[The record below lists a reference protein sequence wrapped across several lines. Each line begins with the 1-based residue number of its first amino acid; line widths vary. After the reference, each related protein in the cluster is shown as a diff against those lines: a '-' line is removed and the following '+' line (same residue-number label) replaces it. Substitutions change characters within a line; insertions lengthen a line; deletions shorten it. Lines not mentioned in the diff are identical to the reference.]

1 MSITLDQNTNS
12 EPSECQSRASH
23 DFTAP
28 CVAVPGS
35 TVLPYVHTTFPS
47 EWPSATINNERL
59 LPAQR
64 LNLRYQSVHH
74 QSTNAI
80 SIYSQLPTVSGGR
93 LFHPDP
99 EDAPCHTESVVHN
112 SRPTQ
117 HVRKLSAVGIVG
129 CIHALHACDSLWE
142 D

>member
-1 MSITLDQNTNS
+1 MPVTLDQNTNS
-12 EPSECQSRASH
+12 EPSECQSRASP

-35 TVLPYVHTTFPS
+35 TELPYVHTIFPS
-47 EWPSATINNERL
+47 EWPSATINDERL

-64 LNLRYQSVHH
+64 LNWRSQSVHH
-74 QSTNAI
+74 QSTNAT

-99 EDAPCHTESVVHN
+99 EDAPFHTESVVHN

-117 HVRKLSAVGIVG
+117 HVSKPSAVGTVG
-129 CIHALHACDSLWE
+129 CNHALHGCDSLW
-142 D
+142 DD